1 MFSFHFQINNNL
13 LYCTFLSQDEHIFL
27 SDNCETI
34 IKIESD
40 VDNNLDDD
48 ESAILKHP
56 GQLCRLCAS
65 STRDVIYIFSS
76 AGKQLN
82 IADKINSSLPV
93 LVCT

>member
-1 MFSFHFQINNNL
+1 M
-13 LYCTFLSQDEHIFL
+13 
-27 SDNCETI
+27 
-34 IKIESD
+34 ESD
-40 VDNNLDDD
+40 IDNTLDDSMDGGD
-48 ESAILKHP
+48 EGVVLKHP

-65 STRDVIYIFSS
+65 SAGDVIYIFSS